1 MAESPADPAP
11 SADGGQEFVPATP
24 ELLYE
29 RRGPVA
35 LLTFNRPAARN
46 AMTWAMYEGLHA
58 ACAHVDADARV
69 RVLLLRGAGDRAF
82 VAGTDIGQFQAF
94 TTAADAL
101 GYEERISR
109 YVGRLEAV
117 QKPTIAL
124 IHGYCVGGGAV
135 LALACD
141 LRLASPDAQFGV
153 PIARTLGNTLSV
165 ENVAR
170 LLALLGDARTKELLF
185 TGRLVAADEARAVGV
200 YNEVVPAER
209 LEARGRE
216 LAEQIAA
223 NAPLT
228 LRSIKESVRRVRAHG
243 RLERADDLLLMCYL
257 SADFQEGVR
266 AFLAK
271 RPPRWEGR

>member
-1 MAESPADPAP
+1 MYTLGTPISKECLKGPVHNLSNRRVIEVRLPADRVDP
-11 SADGGQEFVPATP
+11 
-24 ELLYE
+24 
-29 RRGPVA
+29 A
-35 LLTFNRPAARN
+35 LLD
-46 AMTWAMYEGLHA
+46 MEG
-58 ACAHVDADARV
+58 D
-69 RVLLLRGAGDRAF
+69 
-82 VAGTDIGQFQAF
+82 T
-94 TTAADAL
+94 L
-101 GYEERISR
+101 G
-109 YVGRLEAV
+109 L
-117 QKPTIAL
+117 
-124 IHGYCVGGGAV
+124 
-135 LALACD
+135 
-141 LRLASPDAQFGV
+141 

-170 LLALLGDARTKELLF
+170 LLDLLGDARTKELLF

-200 YNEVVPAER
+200 YNEVVPAEG

-228 LRSIKESVRRVRAHG
+228 LRSIKEAVRRVRAHG